1 MTYTEATL
9 ERFKKSEELASEVLK
24 NATTHPQV
32 EEVLLINID
41 ATLKS
46 IALNTAA
53 IADELR
59 KLNERE
65 GKA

>member
-1 MTYTEATL
+1 MTYTEASL
-9 ERFKKSEELASEVLK
+9 ERLKKSDELAEESFK

-32 EEVLLINID
+32 EEILLINID